1 MKKHL
6 IPVATVAAAILSAT
20 AANRQADPIVMTVN
34 GKDIK
39 QSEFEYLYN
48 KNNLQQATPQSLE
61 EYVDMFVVYKLK
73 PPGLT
78 PQRHFV
84 TNITDIAPSS
94 RLLICVTRLWNS
106 VWSMRLTAACRV
118 RAV

>member
-61 EYVDMFVVYKLK
+61 EL
-73 PPGLT
+73 
-78 PQRHFV
+78 
-84 TNITDIAPSS
+84 S
-94 RLLICVTRLWNS
+94 LIHI
-106 VWSMRLTAACRV
+106 
-118 RAV
+118 